1 MAGLKRKLYCY
12 VDENGQDTNGKLFIV
27 SIVVTETD
35 RDLLLGLCEKIEKLS
50 LKHKD
55 KWGKAKTSRRLDYI
69 SRILTDKKFKGRLRY
84 SVFENQK
91 KYDLLTIIG
100 IAKAIHY
107 SNIKDYSTSIYVDG
121 LAKSK
126 RQEYGSELRKLGI
139 QTRKVQGVAKDQ
151 NNALIRLADSIAGFV
166 RDAVDGS
173 NTEGELLKKA
183 LKNGEII
190 KV

>member
-1 MAGLKRKLYCY
+1 MVSVKKKLYCY
-12 VDENGQDTNGKLFIV
+12 VDENGQNTNGKLFIV
-27 SIVVTETD
+27 SIVVTDTD
-35 RDLLLGLCEKIEKLS
+35 RDLLLALCEKIEKES
-50 LKHKD
+50 QKHKD
-55 KWGKAKTSRRLDYI
+55 KWGKAKRSRRLDYI
-69 SRILTDKKFKGRLRY
+69 NKVLSNKKFKNKLRY

-91 KYDLLTIIG
+91 NYDLLTIIG
-100 IAKAIHY
+100 IAKAVHFDN
-107 SNIKDYSTSIYVDG
+107 SKHYSTSIYVDG
-121 LAKSK
+121 LAKTK

-166 RDAVDGS
+166 RDAVDNSGIE
-173 NTEGELLKKA
+173 TELLKKA

>member
-1 MAGLKRKLYCY
+1 MTKKKKIYCY

-35 RDLLLGLCEKIEKLS
+35 RDLLLDLCEQIEKIS

-55 KWGKAKTSRRLDYI
+55 KWGKAKRSRRLDYI
-69 SRILTDKKFKGRLRY
+69 NKVLSNKKFIGKLRY

-91 KYDLLTIIG
+91 NYDLLTIIG
-100 IAKAIHY
+100 IAKAVHLDNLKHY
-107 SNIKDYSTSIYVDG
+107 STAIYVDG

-166 RDAVDGS
+166 RDAIDNDGIE
-173 NTEGELLKKA
+173 TELLKKA

>member
-27 SIVVTETD
+27 SIVVTESD
-35 RDLLLGLCEKIEKLS
+35 RDSLLALCEKIEKIS

-55 KWGKAKTSRRLDYI
+55 KWGKAKRSRRLDYI
-69 SRILTDKKFKGRLRY
+69 NKVLLDKKFKGKLRY

-91 KYDLLTIIG
+91 NYDLLTIIG
-100 IAKAIHY
+100 IAKAIHF
-107 SNIKDYSTSIYVDG
+107 SSLKDYSTSIYVDG

-126 RQEYGSELRKLGI
+126 RQEYGSELQKLGI

-166 RDAVDGS
+166 RDAVDE
-173 NTEGELLKKA
+173 NDIEENLLKKA